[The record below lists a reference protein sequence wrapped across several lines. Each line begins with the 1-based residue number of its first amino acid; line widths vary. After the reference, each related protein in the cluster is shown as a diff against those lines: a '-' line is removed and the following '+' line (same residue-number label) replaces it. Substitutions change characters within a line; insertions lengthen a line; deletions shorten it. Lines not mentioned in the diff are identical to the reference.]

1 MRMEPITKPSLAVII
16 GKANMPPPI
25 MVPTIIIIDP
35 KIFILLL
42 LLLFI
47 SLLYSVSFKNNCH
60 SNLALI
66 FLYNLVLTVLGFY
79 L

>member
-42 LLLFI
+42 LFI

-60 SNLALI
+60 SNLELI